1 MKFAWSLGAVG
12 LIVVALVVPGP
23 PESAATARGGV
34 ITMGHEEFGR
44 SQTTIRAGERLTFKN
59 TSQWLH
65 VLVPGRGARQD
76 SQPGLPGLGS
86 RNSHL
91 SEHGDRWV
99 TDRWS
104 VPGTYFL
111 TCQLHPEMTLEVRVL
126 PEARDGLRTLGG
138 RRL

>member
-1 MKFAWSLGAVG
+1 MLWGLMAEATVTATIGAVVG
-12 LIVVALVVPGP
+12 ITV
-23 PESAATARGGV
+23 GV
-34 ITMGHEEFGR
+34 IMGYVFYR
-44 SQTTIRAGERLTFKN
+44 Q
-59 TSQWLH
+59 
-65 VLVPGRGARQD
+65 QD
-76 SQPGLPGLGS
+76 SQPGLPWLGS